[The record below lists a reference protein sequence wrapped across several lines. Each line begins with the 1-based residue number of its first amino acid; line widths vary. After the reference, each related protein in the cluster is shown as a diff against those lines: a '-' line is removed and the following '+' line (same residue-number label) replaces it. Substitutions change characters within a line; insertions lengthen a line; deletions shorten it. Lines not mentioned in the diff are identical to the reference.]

1 MLEFAEW
8 VSLARGGGI
17 SEWDGATTSPVSF
30 CLPIMSS
37 CNASVKPD
45 NDLVCLLTAGSM
57 RVRCGVFWGTPGGY
71 PQQDLPLSEEPF

>member
-1 MLEFAEW
+1 MLEIAEW
-8 VSLARGGGI
+8 VSRRAAAGLVGRMGNDFASI
-17 SEWDGATTSPVSF
+17 V

-71 PQQDLPLSEEPF
+71 PQQDLPLSEETF

>member
-1 MLEFAEW
+1 MLEIAEW
-8 VSLARGGGI
+8 VSRRAAAGLVGGMGNDFASI
-17 SEWDGATTSPVSF
+17 V

-57 RVRCGVFWGTPGGY
+57 RVWCGVFWGTPGGY